1 MVHAQD
7 LAVLMGLC
15 ASMHLDVVLS
25 VLKRLE
31 IQLTDPAFPCNEGS
45 RSDFTCALI
54 LCYGQ
59 VALKAPAEDL
69 LQRMDT
75 DFMERLRHH
84 VTTKEPSVRLSLCR
98 SVGMMA
104 QAVRSASPSGAPSF
118 PAKAKLLATMM
129 ALDLL
134 QFFGSSYTLDD
145 SLKESLRE
153 GILYLA
159 AQDLRQ
165 TIQSL
170 VTLTS
175 PSESSLPEVW
185 QVLSTSQVVSETVK
199 DLADHLGLM
208 REMKV
213 DDPELDIH
221 RHTEEQLAAQ
231 SSALTEQE
239 TPAEPV
245 VLRAL
250 LGLITVLSIAD
261 KSQAK
266 ALVPFVYCR
275 ARPCLES
282 ESPEVRRVTVV
293 LLGQLVRLG
302 SEKARLNKEVH
313 SSLVSVLLNL
323 TDPSPEVIQAC
334 WTVLQHFTLECVLS
348 MKEMCRILITSGQFS
363 LAQRLALQGAQS
375 RRAWVRES
383 AAIFIGLQVQ
393 QLQRRLCSCFALR
406 RAQRALRILLQDPEP
421 QVRERAAEA
430 MGLFTRP

>member
-1 MVHAQD
+1 MTLPQ
-7 LAVLMGLC
+7 C
-15 ASMHLDVVLS
+15 N
-25 VLKRLE
+25 
-31 IQLTDPAFPCNEGS
+31 PCPSSTGNEGRLVS
-45 RSDFTCALI
+45 SC
-54 LCYGQ
+54 
-59 VALKAPAEDL
+59 
-69 LQRMDT
+69 LQ
-75 DFMERLRHH
+75 
-84 VTTKEPSVRLSLCR
+84 
-98 SVGMMA
+98 
-104 QAVRSASPSGAPSF
+104 
-118 PAKAKLLATMM
+118 
-129 ALDLL
+129 
-134 QFFGSSYTLDD
+134 
-145 SLKESLRE
+145 
-153 GILYLA
+153 
-159 AQDLRQ
+159 
-165 TIQSL
+165 
-170 VTLTS
+170 
-175 PSESSLPEVW
+175 
-185 QVLSTSQVVSETVK
+185 
-199 DLADHLGLM
+199 
-208 REMKV
+208 
-213 DDPELDIH
+213 IH

-250 LGLITVLSIAD
+250 LGLIIVLSIAD

-282 ESPEVRRVTVV
+282 ESPEVRRATVV
-293 LLGQLVRLG
+293 FLGQLVRLG

-323 TDPSPEVIQAC
+323 TDLSTEVIQAC

-406 RAQRALRILLQDPEP
+406 IAQRDLRILLQDPEP
-421 QVRERAAEA
+421 QVRERTAEA